1 MKRYIICLILSFFA
15 FTNIAFA
22 SRVNKVDIDVTLDE
36 NGDALVVEKWN
47 IQKQKTTVF
56 QRDFYDANVLKIS
69 DYSVSDDKN
78 SSYREVSS
86 KDFNAKDGFVYTFV
100 DEGYKKAIKFATI
113 GDKNDYTIAY
123 KVEGMIKRFTDVTGI
138 DFYFIGPNDV
148 QTYGAISVHIKAP
161 MEFNANNTGLYTLG
175 NSRAITEFDNGS
187 IGLYCSNQEEQE
199 SVRLMTVFTGI
210 EFKNV
215 VVENEKFQDVYNKA
229 AVGRNK
235 IEEILSRVKVSTI
248 IFISIVIVISVGS
261 IIVYRVFF
269 KKDDYEEYHNIET
282 AGNATILSY
291 DDASYYDSVPLNGD
305 LYKMGF
311 IAGYFKIIKSR
322 SDLIGAIL
330 FKWLCEG
337 NIDLGKKHGK
347 YYIHIKEM
355 RQFTR
360 NLDSEFYKIWVDASN
375 TSTMDGTKLVRY
387 ASSHYLKMMTW
398 FNMGFSES
406 ISDELARNHI
416 TKTKRMSKDITVLG
430 DAIINYGN
438 EIQGL
443 KKYLL
448 NFNQVPRKTELNED
462 LYQSL
467 LVCAVLLGIGEQ
479 VGREILRKSP
489 DNELAKKLV
498 EFEEYKSIYKGVY
511 EASLAP
517 YKEQIRR
524 LRRQNKKKNNN
535 NKEFDP
541 TVENIL
547 DNQLHK
553 QDTIESVDDLPKS
566 KL

>member
-1 MKRYIICLILSFFA
+1 MKRYIICLILSFFS
-15 FTNIAFA
+15 FTSIAFA
-22 SRVNKVDIDVTLDE
+22 SKINRVDIDVALDE
-36 NGDALVVEKWN
+36 NGDAIVVEKWN
-47 IQKQKTTVF
+47 IQKQTTTTF
-56 QRDFYDANVLKIS
+56 QRDFYDANTIKVS
-69 DYSVSDDKN
+69 EYSVSDDKN
-78 SSYREVSS
+78 SSYREVSNQ
-86 KDFNAKDGFVYTFV
+86 DFNPKDGFVYTFV

-113 GDKNDYTIAY
+113 GDKNDYTITY
-123 KVEGMIKRFTDVTGI
+123 KLEGMIKKFTDVYGI
-138 DFYFIGPNDV
+138 DFYFIGPSDI
-148 QTYGAISVHIKAP
+148 QTYGQISIRIKAP
-161 MEFNANNTGLYTLG
+161 VEFTANNTGLYTIG
-175 NSRAITEFDNGS
+175 NSRLITEFSDGAINV
-187 IGLYCSNQEEQE
+187 YCSNQEEQE
-199 SVRLMTVFTGI
+199 SIRLMSVFTGI

-215 VVENEKFQDVYNKA
+215 VVQNEKFQDVYNKA
-229 AVGRNK
+229 VVGKSK
-235 IEEILSRVKVSTI
+235 IEEILSRIKISTI
-248 IFISIVIVISVGS
+248 IFITVVIVISVGS
-261 IIVYRVFF
+261 IVIYKIFF
-269 KKDDYEEYHNIET
+269 KVDDYEEYHNIET
-282 AGNATILSY
+282 AGNATILNY

-305 LYKMGF
+305 LYKIGF

-347 YYIHIKEM
+347 YYIHINEM

-360 NLDSEFYKIWVDASN
+360 NLDSELYKIWVDASN

-387 ASSHYLKMMTW
+387 ASSHYLKIMTW

-416 TKTKRMSKDITVLG
+416 TKTKRMNKDITVLG

-467 LVCAVLLGIGEQ
+467 LVCAVLFGIGDQ

-498 EFEEYKSIYKGVY
+498 EFEEYKTIYKGVY
-511 EASLAP
+511 EASLTP

-524 LRRQNKKKNNN
+524 LRKQNKKNK

-553 QDTIESVDDLPKS
+553 QDMIESVDDLPKS

>member
-1 MKRYIICLILSFFA
+1 MKRYIICLILSFFS
-15 FTNIAFA
+15 FTNIALA
-22 SRVNKVDIDVTLDE
+22 SKVNKVDIDVSLDE
-36 NGDALVVEKWN
+36 NGDAIIVEKWN
-47 IQKQKTTVF
+47 IQKQTATTF

-69 DYSVSDDKN
+69 DYSIVDDKN
-78 SSYREVSS
+78 SSYREVSN
-86 KDFNAKDGFVYTFV
+86 DEFNPKDGFVYTFV
-100 DEGYKKAIKFATI
+100 DEGYKKALKFATI
-113 GDKNDYTIAY
+113 GDKNDFTITY
-123 KVEGMIKRFTDVTGI
+123 KVEGMIKKFKDVFGI
-138 DFYFIGPNDV
+138 DFYFIGPNDI
-148 QTYGAISVHIKAP
+148 QTYGAISIHIKAP
-161 MEFNANNTGLYTLG
+161 IEFNANNTGLYTLG
-175 NSRAITEFDNGS
+175 NSRALAEFNDGTIN
-187 IGLYCSNQEEQE
+187 IYCSNQEEQE
-199 SVRLMTVFTGI
+199 SIRLMTIFTGI

-215 VVENEKFQDVYNKA
+215 VIENENFQDVYNKA
-229 AVGRNK
+229 VVGRNK
-235 IEEILSRVKVSTI
+235 LEEILSTVKVSTVV
-248 IFISIVIVISVGS
+248 FISIVIIVAVGS
-261 IIVYRVFF
+261 IIVYKVFF
-269 KKDDYEEYHNIET
+269 NKDDYEEYHNIET

-291 DDASYYDSVPLNGD
+291 DDAAYFDSVPLNGD
-305 LYKMGF
+305 LYKIGF
-311 IAGYFKIIKSR
+311 IAGYFKLTKSR

-360 NLDSEFYKIWVDASN
+360 NLDSEFYNIWMDASN
-375 TSTMDGTKLVRY
+375 TSTIDGSKLIRY

-406 ISDELARNHI
+406 ISDEMARNHI
-416 TKTKRMSKDITVLG
+416 TKTKRMNKDITVLG

-462 LYQSL
+462 LYQNL
-467 LVCAVLLGIGEQ
+467 LVCAVLLGIGDQ

-498 EFEEYKSIYKGVY
+498 EFEEYKTIYKGSY
-511 EASLAP
+511 EAALTP

-524 LRRQNKKKNNN
+524 LRRQNKRNNK

>member
-1 MKRYIICLILSFFA
+1 MKRYIICLILSFFS
-15 FTNIAFA
+15 FMNIAFA
-22 SRVNKVDIDVTLDE
+22 SKVNRIDIDVTIDE

-47 IQKQKTTVF
+47 IQKQATTTF
-56 QRDFYDANVLKIS
+56 QRDFYDANSIKIS
-69 DYSVSDDKN
+69 EYSVSDDKN
-78 SSYREVSS
+78 SSYREVANQ
-86 KDFNAKDGFVYTFV
+86 DFNPKDGFIYTFV
-100 DEGYKKAIKFATI
+100 DEGYKKALKFATI
-113 GDKNDYTIAY
+113 GDKNDYTISY
-123 KVEGMIKRFTDVTGI
+123 KVEGMIKKFTDVSGI
-138 DFYFIGPNDV
+138 DFYFIGPNDI
-148 QTYGAISVHIKAP
+148 QTYGAISIKIKSTLD
-161 MEFNANNTGLYTLG
+161 FSSSNTGLYTIG
-175 NSRAITEFDNGS
+175 NSRAITEFSDGAIN
-187 IGLYCSNQEEQE
+187 IFCSNQEEQE
-199 SVRLMTVFTGI
+199 SIRLMTIFSTY
-210 EFKNV
+210 EFKNAYV
-215 VVENEKFQDVYNKA
+215 VNAKFQDVYA
-229 AVGRNK
+229 DALVGRSK
-235 IEEILSRVKVSTI
+235 LDEILSRIKISTV
-248 IFISIVIVISVGS
+248 IFIAVVVIVSIASVV
-261 IIVYRVFF
+261 IYRVFF

-291 DDASYYDSVPLNGD
+291 DDAAYYDSVPLNGD

-311 IAGYFKIIKSR
+311 IAGYFQIIKSR

-360 NLDSEFYKIWVDASN
+360 NLDSELYKIWVDAST

-387 ASSHYLKMMTW
+387 ASSHYLKIMTW
-398 FNMGFSES
+398 FNMGFSEA

-416 TKTKRMSKDITVLG
+416 TKTKRLNKDITVLG

-462 LYQSL
+462 LYQNL
-467 LVCAVLLGIGEQ
+467 LVCAVLLGIGDQ

-498 EFEEYKSIYKGVY
+498 EFEEYKSIYAGVY

-524 LRRQNKKKNNN
+524 LRKQNKKNNAK

-553 QDTIESVDDLPKS
+553 QDTIESVDDIPKS